1 MQDFLLAL
9 KMRNETLFYYGLL
22 CLAAALV
29 FLLLSKIS
37 PLQLQQ
43 ANVWYKPFK
52 FAFSTF
58 TFAWA
63 MAWYCYYLP
72 TFNVQLFNWSVMIL
86 LSFEIVYIAIMAGV
100 GKPSHFNV
108 STAFYASMFS
118 LMALAATLV
127 TLYTAY
133 VGVLFFIQ
141 GFPSLPSYY
150 LWSIRL
156 GILLFVVFSFK
167 GFLMGSRMSHSVGLI
182 NDNSNLFVL
191 GWSRRV
197 GDLRVAHFIGMHAL
211 QLLPLASFY
220 LLKDIK
226 LTVLVAL
233 LYGALAVFTL
243 WQALQGKPLFGSR
256 TTRSNA
262 TLEHPTS

>member
-1 MQDFLLAL
+1 MQDFLLEL
-9 KMRNETLFYYGLL
+9 KMRNEALFYYGLL
-22 CLAAALV
+22 CLAAAMV

-43 ANVWYKPFK
+43 VNVWYKPFK

-72 TFNVQLFNWSVMIL
+72 AFNVQLFNWSVMAL

-118 LMALAATLV
+118 LMALAATVV

-133 VGVLFFIQ
+133 VGVLFFVND
-141 GFPSLPSYY
+141 FPSLPSHY

-156 GILLFVVFSFK
+156 GILLFVIFSFE
-167 GFLMGSRMSHSVGLI
+167 GFLMGSRMSHSVGLV
-182 NDNSNLFVL
+182 NDNSNLFIL

-220 LLKDIK
+220 LLKNTRA
-226 LTVLVAL
+226 TVVM
-233 LYGALAVFTL
+233 AVFYSLIALFTL
-243 WQALQGKPLFGSR
+243 LQALNGRPFLPEKPAKKIS
-256 TTRSNA
+256 
-262 TLEHPTS
+262 TSK

>member
-1 MQDFLLAL
+1 MQDFLLEL
-9 KMRNETLFYYGLL
+9 KMRNEALFYYGLL
-22 CLAAALV
+22 CLAAGLL
-29 FLLLSKIS
+29 FLLLSKFN

-63 MAWYCYYLP
+63 MAWYCFYLP
-72 TFNVQLFNWSVMIL
+72 DFNVKLFSGAVILL
-86 LSFEIVYIAIMAGV
+86 LSFEIVYIAVMAGL

-108 STAFYASMFS
+108 SSAFYASMFS
-118 LMALAATLV
+118 LMAFAATLV

-133 VGVLFFIQ
+133 VGVLFFAND
-141 GFPSLPSYY
+141 FPSLPSHY

-156 GILLFVVFSFK
+156 GILLFVIFSFE

-182 NDNSNLFVL
+182 NDNSKLFIL

-197 GDLRVAHFIGMHAL
+197 GDLRVAHFVGMHAL

-220 LLKDIK
+220 LLKN
-226 LTVLVAL
+226 TRATF
-233 LYGALAVFTL
+233 ALALFYGLIALFTL
-243 WQALQGKPLFGSR
+243 LQALNGRPLLPEK
-256 TTRSNA
+256 SNRKIS
-262 TLEHPTS
+262 TSKTSS